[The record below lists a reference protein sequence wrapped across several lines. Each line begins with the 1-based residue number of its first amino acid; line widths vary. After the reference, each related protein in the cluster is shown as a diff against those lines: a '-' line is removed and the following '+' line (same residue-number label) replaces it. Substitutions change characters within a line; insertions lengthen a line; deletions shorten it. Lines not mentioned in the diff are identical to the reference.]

1 MGREMRFF
9 YWVSGVFGVLAA
21 GLLLTYWALV
31 PPALP
36 IPAQSDAVISGVQ
49 ILNPGTPVLE
59 GHTVVISGGR
69 ITDLRPTTPDDP
81 EPICADCFA
90 MPGLIDAHVHTPPS
104 IVVGNQE
111 LFTLLY
117 LAYGVTSVRDVGQ
130 SDGSIA
136 ALADRLNTGV
146 LVGPHMYRCG
156 PIIESPP
163 TSWPLAKVVTTAEEG
178 KEAVEELA
186 AQGVDCIKVYNELKP
201 EPFHAITSAARAA
214 NLPVI
219 GHVPHAILI
228 DQLSDFESQHFTG
241 VPYLT
246 RPRPPHGTDFQD
258 QDVQAMGQAE
268 IERVFNIAKQN
279 NVSFTPTLANLSLR
293 LIASDRSR
301 FPPTDGARYLPEFW
315 AGAWNLIAGHP
326 ETEAAI
332 HLRIVTQPLMRAL
345 AATARDKGADVLAGT
360 DTLMPW
366 VVPGEAVHLEIA
378 ALAQA
383 FGEKEAALEAATVV
397 NGRHIDEGNIGV
409 LKIGARADILLL
421 RNDPRDNLDAL
432 RGWEVLYAHG
442 REYRR
447 AQLDAWLQSYEDH
460 FKGGF
465 YSSVMGT
472 VVSWIVGDYAHV
484 ASDG

>member
-1 MGREMRFF
+1 MRILI
-9 YWVSGVFGVLAA
+9 WILGSIGGLAA
-21 GLLLTYWALV
+21 CLFLTYWALLPPTV
-31 PPALP
+31 PVPER
-36 IPAQSDAVISGVQ
+36 SDAVISGVRV
-49 ILNPGTPVLE
+49 LNPGKPLLSGQTI
-59 GHTVVISGGR
+59 VVSGGR
-69 ITDLRPTTPDDP
+69 IVEIRPVRDGDPDPVCDG
-81 EPICADCFA
+81 CFV
-90 MPGLIDAHVHTPPS
+90 MPGLIDAHVHTPPR
-104 IVVGNQE
+104 IAVGNQE
-111 LFTLLY
+111 LFALLF

-130 SDGSIA
+130 SEDSIA
-136 ALADRLNTGV
+136 ALAKRLNTGA

-178 KEAVEELA
+178 TAAVEELA
-186 AQGVDCIKVYNELKP
+186 ADGVDCIKVYNELKP

-214 NLPVI
+214 DLPVI

-258 QDVQAMGQAE
+258 TDVQAMGKTE
-268 IERVFNIAKQN
+268 VERVFEIARQN
-279 NVSFTPTLANLSLR
+279 NLSFTPTLANLSLR
-293 LIASDRSR
+293 LIASDRTR

-326 ETEAAI
+326 DTEAAI
-332 HLRIVTQPLMRAL
+332 QMRIATQPLIRAL
-345 AATARDKGADVLAGT
+345 AATARDKGVDILAGT

-383 FGEKEAALEAATVV
+383 FGDNEAALEAATAV
-397 NGRHIDEGNIGV
+397 NGRHIDSGAIGV
-409 LKIGARADILLL
+409 LQVGARADMLLL
-421 RNDPRDNLDAL
+421 RNDPRQNLDAL
-432 RGWEVLYAHG
+432 RQWEVLYTDG
-442 REYRR
+442 RSYKR
-447 AQLDAWLQSYEDH
+447 ADVDGWLQSYEQH

-465 YSSVMGT
+465 YSAVMGT
-472 VVSWIVGDYAHV
+472 AISWVVGDYAHV